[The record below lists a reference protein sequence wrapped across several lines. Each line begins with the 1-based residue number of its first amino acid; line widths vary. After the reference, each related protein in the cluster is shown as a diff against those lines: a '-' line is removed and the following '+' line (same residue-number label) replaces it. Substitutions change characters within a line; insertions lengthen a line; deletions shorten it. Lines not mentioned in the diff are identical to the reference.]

1 MNLGIWYTYLF
12 HALPLFDH
20 VSSSKF
26 SPSYPS
32 LTLHNFYLL
41 CDYTLTHPSSLP
53 SCCISSFITSIVY
66 CLLFTVCCH
75 NPRVSLPSPNHHL
88 NHHLNPYPNQ
98 NPSEPDPKNFS
109 SLIEFFLLQDSFQS
123 NPIRFELIHFFLIF
137 PSSFLLFFHLFLFSF
152 FSLLSPQHPYL
163 PNVPYLTISTSIQI
177 HNT

>member
-1 MNLGIWYTYLF
+1 MVFFVLPPPPPPPFLVLLTVHFLPFFVSTYSLTLSRAYSYFGFGPSMNLGIWYIYLF

-66 CLLFTVCCH
+66 CLLSTVCCH
-75 NPRVSLPSPNHHL
+75 NPRVSLPSP
-88 NHHLNPYPNQ
+88 
-98 NPSEPDPKNFS
+98 EPQPELKS
-109 SLIEFFLLQDSFQS
+109 S
-123 NPIRFELIHFFLIF
+123 
-137 PSSFLLFFHLFLFSF
+137 
-152 FSLLSPQHPYL
+152 
-163 PNVPYLTISTSIQI
+163 
-177 HNT
+177 